1 MSESRH
7 RASSMLRMYGLNYC
21 ADHTNGKIYEYSL
34 DIFNDDGEPIIK
46 ERDMATLHGG
56 MFEVPGKRLFFDKVE
71 FVIVA
76 GAGEVEGT
84 GLGPQ
89 IPFASVINTV
99 YILNGTDSVING
111 TDTVILSNANVI
123 NSTDNVITLTG

>member
-1 MSESRH
+1 
-7 RASSMLRMYGLNYC
+7 MYGLNYC

-34 DIFNDDGEPIIK
+34 DLFDDDGEHIIK

-56 MFEVPGKRLFFDKVE
+56 LFETPGKRLFFDKVE

-76 GAGEVEGT
+76 GDGEVEGT

-89 IPFASVINTV
+89 YPYSNVINTFYV
-99 YILNGTDSVING
+99 LNG
-111 TDTVILSNANVI
+111 TDTVVNGDDTVILSSSNVI